1 MPRVRKET
9 LSTELVC
16 PSNVLTQVKSAT
28 AHSFT
33 VPSPDPVATHCMKG
47 TGGRGSGGM
56 QRYLGE
62 NRVELRAFWRQGE
75 LVTDTYRIERAI

>member
-9 LSTELVC
+9 LSTELVW

-47 TGGRGSGGM
+47 TGGRGVRGNAEIFGRK
-56 QRYLGE
+56 QG
-62 NRVELRAFWRQGE
+62 RVEGFLETRGISDRYVQ
-75 LVTDTYRIERAI
+75 D

>member
-1 MPRVRKET
+1 M

-47 TGGRGSGGM
+47 ARFGGGG
-56 QRYLGE
+56 QGGCRDIWKK
-62 NRVELRAFWRQGE
+62 RVEEGCTE
-75 LVTDTYRIERAI
+75 KKYM